1 MSDKDVELEIDG
13 KGNIRIPWKV
23 VLIVLG
29 LVGAALG
36 GSERTYS
43 NLYWTQ
49 WRGEDV
55 KRGFSSDRGCSVSDV

>member
-1 MSDKDVELEIDG
+1 MHGAHTRYRSDEMSDKDVELEIDG

-36 GSERTYS
+36 V
-43 NLYWTQ
+43 
-49 WRGEDV
+49 GEDV
-55 KRGFSSDRGCSVSDV
+55 FQSILDTVEG